1 MADLKWNDGIGSEFT
16 KELSMD
22 SMDSMDGPYRATPTI
37 CLLLVKARTQMGL
50 QLYININIKYFVKY

>member
-1 MADLKWNDGIGSEFT
+1 MANLKWNDRIGIEFA

-22 SMDSMDGPYRATPTI
+22 SMDRPYRATPTI

-50 QLYININIKYFVKY
+50 QLYIDINIKYFVKY

>member
-1 MADLKWNDGIGSEFT
+1 MADLKWNDGIGIEFA
-16 KELSMD
+16 KEL

-37 CLLLVKARTQMGL
+37 CLLLVNARTQMGL